1 MQPESLSSDSTTVSQ
16 LQLIVNQFVE
26 ERDWER
32 FHHPKNLAMSIAIEA
47 AELMEHFQWTLP
59 STDGEEPFSHARATA
74 TPSHQS
80 NTASHQSNTASHQS
94 NTASNQQ
101 AIAPDSPIAQ
111 EMADVFAYLLRLAS
125 VLGVDLARALELKM
139 AMNRLKYPI
148 GSDFDKILKSRQR

>member
-59 STDGEEPFSHARATA
+59 SSDGKEPFSHARATA

-80 NTASHQSNTASHQS
+80 NTASNQS